1 MLPSGHLMN
10 QMSLKF
16 FALLSS
22 LLLVTAAAQA
32 EGLTGDAAVGQ
43 KKNATCI
50 GCHGIVGYQASFPE
64 VYKVPKIS
72 QQNAKYIEAALK
84 AYKSGERRHPTMR
97 SVAQSLTDQDIADL
111 AAYYEQHGKKVEV
124 AEQAVTPPAVVA
136 DLLTKGG
143 CAGCHGANF
152 NKPMDPS
159 YPKLA
164 GQHRD
169 YLYIALKSYQEQGHS
184 TWGRANAIMSGMA
197 KPYTR
202 AELKKIADYLG
213 SLPGELQAVP
223 QSKFR

>member
-1 MLPSGHLMN
+1 MN
-10 QMSLKF
+10 QMSLKL
-16 FALLSS
+16 FAFLSS
-22 LLLVTAAAQA
+22 LIFISAAAQA
-32 EGLTGDAAVGQ
+32 EGLTGDAAAGQ

-50 GCHGIVGYQASFPE
+50 GCHGIIGYQASFPE

-84 AYKSGERRHPTMR
+84 AYKTGERRHPTMR

-111 AAYYEQHGKKVEV
+111 AAYYEQHGKKVAV
-124 AEQAVTPPAVVA
+124 DEQAVEPPKVVA

-159 YPKLA
+159 NPKMA

-169 YLYIALKSYQEQGHS
+169 NLNHPLNSYQ
-184 TWGRANAIMSGMA
+184 
-197 KPYTR
+197 
-202 AELKKIADYLG
+202 
-213 SLPGELQAVP
+213 
-223 QSKFR
+223 

>member
-1 MLPSGHLMN
+1 
-10 QMSLKF
+10 MSLKRLAVLASLWF
-16 FALLSS
+16 FA
-22 LLLVTAAAQA
+22 AAAHA
-32 EGLTGDAAVGQ
+32 EGLVGDPAAGQ

-50 GCHGIVGYQASFPE
+50 GCHGILGYQASFPE

-84 AYKSGERRHPTMR
+84 GYKSGERRHPTMR
-97 SVAQSLTDQDIADL
+97 SVAQSLSDQDIADL
-111 AAYYEQHGKKVEV
+111 AAYYEQHGNKVAV
-124 AEQAVTPPAVVA
+124 DEQAVTPPPAVA

-152 NKPMDPS
+152 SKPMDPS

-184 TWGRANAIMSGMA
+184 TWGRGNAIMSGMA
-197 KPYTR
+197 KPYSR

>member
-1 MLPSGHLMN
+1 MN
-10 QMSLKF
+10 PMSLKRL
-16 FALLSS
+16 AVLAS
-22 LLLVTAAAQA
+22 LWLF
-32 EGLTGDAAVGQ
+32 AAVAYAQGLVGDPAAGE

-97 SVAQSLTDQDIADL
+97 SVAQSLSEQDMADL
-111 AAYYEQHGKKVEV
+111 AAYYEQHGKKVAAPEQIPEAPKVV
-124 AEQAVTPPAVVA
+124 AE
-136 DLLTKGG
+136 LLAKGN
-143 CAGCHGANF
+143 CASCHGANF
-152 NKPMDPS
+152 SKPMDPS

-184 TWGRANAIMSGMA
+184 TWGRGNAIMSGMA
-197 KPYTR
+197 KPYSR

>member
-1 MLPSGHLMN
+1 
-10 QMSLKF
+10 MSLKR
-16 FALLSS
+16 FAFLSS
-22 LLLVTAAAQA
+22 LFLITATSQA
-32 EGLTGDAAVGQ
+32 EGLTGDAAAGQ

-72 QQNAKYIEAALK
+72 QQNAKYI
-84 AYKSGERRHPTMR
+84 
-97 SVAQSLTDQDIADL
+97 ADL
-111 AAYYEQHGKKVEV
+111 AAYYEQHGKKVDV
-124 AEQAVTPPAVVA
+124 AEQAITPPAVVA
-136 DLLTKGG
+136 ELLTKGG

-152 NKPMDPS
+152 SKPMDPS